1 MISSSGEAAEKKS
14 NVMGRY
20 HKLEEKHNDLP
31 IWKKEGGSPYHIVYN
46 KKYNKWVVDTAPF
59 EETKVFLK
67 MPSSRDY
74 LPLKVIPR
82 FGWQYHDGEWKD
94 DKTLVISPGEESN
107 QIYDSGERKIR
118 CWIQF
123 YQQRPH

>member
-1 MISSSGEAAEKKS
+1 
-14 NVMGRY
+14 MGRY
-20 HKLEEKHNDLP
+20 HKLEEKHNDMP
-31 IWKKEGGSPYHIVYN
+31 IWKKEGGSSQHIVYRKSN
-46 KKYNKWVVDTAPF
+46 MWVVDTAPF
-59 EETKVFLK
+59 EEKYNSGIML
-67 MPSSRDY
+67 PSSKSKNY
-74 LPLKVIPR
+74 LPLKAIPR
-82 FGWQYHDGEWKD
+82 FGWQYHDGTSWKD